1 MIHSTAKARFS
12 GGEAT
17 VMIVSLPHQTFGRAW
32 TAEILFPDGGVSSVP
47 VFRAD
52 QYDADRIARTDL
64 VESEWD
70 RRQRR
75 LALEASARA

>member
-1 MIHSTAKARFS
+1 MIHSTAKVAFS

-52 QYDADRIARTDL
+52 QYDADEIAQTDL

-70 RRQRR
+70 RRCK
-75 LALEASARA
+75 ALEASARA